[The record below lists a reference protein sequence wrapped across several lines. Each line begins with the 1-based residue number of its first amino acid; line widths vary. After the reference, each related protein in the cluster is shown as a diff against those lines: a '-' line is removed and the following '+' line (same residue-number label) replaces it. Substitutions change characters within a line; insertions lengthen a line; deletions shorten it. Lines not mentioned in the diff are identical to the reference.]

1 MYRYRCGQCATTS
14 PTVRTRVEMRRERD
28 VHRRR
33 VHGGH
38 IPDGERM
45 QRSLRHPAGDRTA
58 VAALAVLAVVLLLS
72 LMASHLH

>member
-14 PTVRTRVEMRRERD
+14 PVVRTRVELDHERD
-28 VHRRR
+28 QHRRR

-45 QRSLRHPAGDRTA
+45 QRAVRDRAGDRTA
-58 VAALAVLAVVLLLS
+58 VVVLAVLAVILLLS
-72 LMASHLH
+72 LAASHLH

>member
-45 QRSLRHPAGDRTA
+45 QRSVRHPAGDRTA
-58 VAALAVLAVVLLLS
+58 AVALAALVAVLLVALLTR
-72 LMASHLH
+72 

>member
-14 PTVRTRVEMRRERD
+14 PIVRTRVEMRHERD

-38 IPDGERM
+38 IPDGERL
-45 QRSLRHPAGDRTA
+45 QRTVRHPAADRTA
-58 VAALAVLAVVLLLS
+58 VVALVALVAVLFLSVL
-72 LMASHLH
+72 AGRIA